1 MKHVYGKT
9 VLLFIHSDKNDKM
22 RKRHW
27 SMRASPCFVSFFHFQ
42 PLPLQKLYFSRKKY
56 KEFFREKFAC
66 LLDGIFVWEWEW
78 KIQVDKAELFVKE
91 ISSCHL
97 SFFLLGLFSKLLV
110 IYQAWHFVD
119 TRRYLEIM
127 CRL

>member
-1 MKHVYGKT
+1 MIKCAKGIDPCVLFHV
-9 VLLFIHSDKNDKM
+9 LCLFFSL
-22 RKRHW
+22 
-27 SMRASPCFVSFFHFQ
+27 STTATAEVVFF
-42 PLPLQKLYFSRKKY
+42 RKKY

-66 LLDGIFVWEWEW
+66 LLDGIFVWEW

-110 IYQAWHFVD
+110 IYQA
-119 TRRYLEIM
+119 
-127 CRL
+127 